1 MIFLKAQVLYKTGLI
16 ENKPLIFE
24 EYPDPIVKNN
34 EILVRIKAC
43 GVCHSNLH
51 MIEGDW
57 QFMGIP
63 AKLPIIP
70 GHEIAG
76 IVEKIG
82 ATAKNFNVGQR
93 VGVQVLYDSCGNCEY
108 CLTGRENLCL
118 VQGGTGET
126 VDGGY
131 AELIKVPYL
140 HAYPVPA
147 NLSFEEAAPLFC
159 PGVTA
164 YRAVKRAGIT
174 FDQVVVVFGIGG
186 VGHMAIQFAKLAG
199 AEVIAV
205 DTNKATLLM
214 AKELGA
220 DYAVLPDELD
230 DLLLKTGR
238 PDIVTIHTP
247 SPKAIDKALR
257 IIKRGG
263 NVMLATIGTPPPVN
277 FAEEHNVLT
286 SVIGTR
292 NDMNNVLKIAAK
304 GKIKVK
310 VNSYGLK
317 DANDILLRLKRG
329 EIVGRA
335 VLTP

>member
-1 MIFLKAQVLYKTGLI
+1 VKAQVLHKTDLM
-16 ENKPLIFE
+16 ENKPLKFE
-24 EYPDPIVKNN
+24 ECPDPVLNEK

-57 QFMGIP
+57 QFMGLP

-76 IVEKIG
+76 VVEKVG
-82 ATAKNFNVGQR
+82 KEAKGFTVGQR
-93 VGVQVLYDSCGNCEY
+93 AGIQVLYDACGNCEF
-108 CLTGRENLCL
+108 CLTGRENLCMT
-118 VQGGTGET
+118 QGGTGET

-131 AELIKVPYL
+131 AELIKVPYQ
-140 HAYPVPA
+140 HAYPFPD

-164 YRAVKRAGIT
+164 YRAVKRAGIS
-174 FDQVVVVFGIGG
+174 FDQTVVVFGIGG
-186 VGHMAIQFAKLAG
+186 VGHLSMQFAKLAG
-199 AEVIAV
+199 AEIIAV
-205 DTNKATLLM
+205 DANKATVAM

-230 DLLLKTGR
+230 DLLAKTGR
-238 PDIVTIHTP
+238 PDVVTIHTP
-247 SPKAIDKALR
+247 SQKAIDKALK
-257 IIKRGG
+257 IVKRGG
-263 NVMLATIGTPPPVN
+263 NVMLATLGTPPPVN
-277 FAEEHNVLT
+277 FTEEHNVLT

-292 NDMNNVLKIAAK
+292 SDMNKVLKIAAK

-310 VNSYGLK
+310 VKPYDLK
-317 DANDILLRLKRG
+317 EANEILLKLKNG
-329 EIVGRA
+329 EIVGRT